1 VTGRDVVEVLQAA
14 HIDPYS
20 GTPSNRVQNG
30 LLLRADIHDLFGR
43 GLLWITDAMRV
54 AVAPAL
60 SASR

>member
-1 VTGRDVVEVLQAA
+1 MSSRFYRRLTST
-14 HIDPYS
+14 PYS